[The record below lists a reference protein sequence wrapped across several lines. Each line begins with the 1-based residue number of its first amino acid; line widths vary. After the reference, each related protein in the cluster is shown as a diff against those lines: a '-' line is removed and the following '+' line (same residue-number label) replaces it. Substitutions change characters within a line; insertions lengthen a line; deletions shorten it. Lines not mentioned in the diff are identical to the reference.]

1 MWFRRRENALAASIL
16 LTACDPE
23 PPSNVGPID
32 ASSGVP
38 QRDVVIVVIDT
49 LRADAVERSL
59 TPTFDRL
66 TAEGLAVPF
75 AWAPSTWTAPST
87 LSLMTGSH
95 VREHGWDMPF
105 PRHMRA
111 AGQSYPALDDLP
123 TLAEVMRSQGYE
135 THGAYANPLLSR
147 ELGWQ
152 RGFES
157 WEGVPDIR
165 MTRHVR
171 RLVEDLDEDDPLF
184 LYVHYLGP
192 HQPLKPS
199 HEARARWGVK
209 RSTIEYSKR
218 GIRLEH
224 LEGPKQSQLE
234 DQYVRAYYAQVEDN
248 DTRLDA
254 LLGALGP
261 REKDALV
268 IVTSDHGELLGE
280 HELWGH
286 DYSVW
291 NPLTHVPLIVSG
303 GGHPPLP
310 DTLSTAAIPD
320 LVTRTVGIPATW
332 PLSIDD
338 PPVLVSQRE
347 GNLAVSGDGQLRGV
361 WAPGDAGFL
370 GSFDAGTDPGETQ
383 VVGDF
388 ASRAVVH
395 MHRSRWESTTPEGK
409 RETLD
414 RGLDDETQKLL
425 EELGYMGDAPAAPEA
440 DDGDTAVP

>member
-171 RLVEDLDEDDPLF
+171 RLVEDLDEDALVQILTEPKNALVKQYQRLF
-184 LYVHYLGP
+184 EMEDVSLIF
-192 HQPLKPS
+192 
-199 HEARARWGVK
+199 HEDALRAITRKAIERKTGARGL
-209 RSTIEYSKR
+209 RSIMEAILLDTMFE
-218 GIRLEH
+218 LPA
-224 LEGPKQSQLE
+224 LEG
-234 DQYVRAYYAQVEDN
+234 VREV
-248 DTRLDA
+248 
-254 LLGALGP
+254 
-261 REKDALV
+261 V
-268 IVTSDHGELLGE
+268 ISEEV
-280 HELWGH
+280 
-286 DYSVW
+286 
-291 NPLTHVPLIVSG
+291 VSG
-303 GGHPPLP
+303 SARPLYIYA
-310 DTLSTAAIPD
+310 DRAED
-320 LVTRTVGIPATW
+320 K
-332 PLSIDD
+332 
-338 PPVLVSQRE
+338 E
-347 GNLAVSGDGQLRGV
+347 N
-361 WAPGDAGFL
+361 
-370 GSFDAGTDPGETQ
+370 
-383 VVGDF
+383 
-388 ASRAVVH
+388 ASA
-395 MHRSRWESTTPEGK
+395 
-409 RETLD
+409 
-414 RGLDDETQKLL
+414 
-425 EELGYMGDAPAAPEA
+425 
-440 DDGDTAVP
+440 